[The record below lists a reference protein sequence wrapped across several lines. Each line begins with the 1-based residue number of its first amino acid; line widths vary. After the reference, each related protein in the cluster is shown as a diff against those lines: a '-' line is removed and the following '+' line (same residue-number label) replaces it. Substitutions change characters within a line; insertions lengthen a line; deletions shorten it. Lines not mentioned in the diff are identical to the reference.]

1 MENSAK
7 RKVLILTYYWPPA
20 SGPGVQRFLKISKYI
35 SDFGWQP
42 VILTVENTSSSSV
55 DHSLGDDVESLQVFK
70 TKTFE
75 PFEVYNRLSGKK
87 GKQVGTGL
95 IGFENNK
102 GLFKKITLFI
112 RANFFIPD
120 ARKGW
125 SRFAI
130 KEANRIIEE
139 NKIEALITTGP
150 PHSVHL
156 IGLKLKKKFGLPLIA
171 DFRDPWTT
179 IFYNTFFPRT
189 KRTKIKDQKLEDS
202 VLMNADVV
210 TVVSN
215 GLLEEFKDRAKN
227 VEVVYN
233 GFDPADI
240 PEIIPEKTEKFRL
253 SYVGNFKPN
262 QNIKA
267 FWEAISELKSEIPE
281 FSTNFKVSLTGNLN
295 SGLFE
300 LIDKYDLKDIVET
313 NSYVSHS
320 DAVKLMV
327 NSGMLLFIIPN
338 TESNHLIITGKLF
351 EYIASG
357 SPILSVGPVN
367 GNASEILNNSGRDK
381 MMDYSEK
388 DKIKEQIKKYYSLW
402 LDNSGKLFKHPETD
416 NQKFSRKHQANQ
428 FADQLNILCKK

>member
-388 DKIKEQIKKYYSLW
+388 DKIKEQIKSYYSLW

>member
-55 DHSLGDDVESLQVFK
+55 DHSLGDDVNSLQVIK

-125 SRFAI
+125 SRFAL
-130 KEANRIIEE
+130 KEATRIIEE
-139 NKIEALITTGP
+139 NKIEAIITTGP

-171 DFRDPWTT
+171 DFRDPWTN
-179 IFYNTFFPRT
+179 IFYNKFFPRT
-189 KRTKIKDQKLEDS
+189 KRTKIKDKKLEDS
-202 VLMNADVV
+202 VLENADLV

-215 GLLEEFKDRAKN
+215 GLSEEFKDRAKKI
-227 VEVVYN
+227 EVVYN

-240 PEIIPEKTEKFRL
+240 PETILEKTEIFRL
-253 SYVGNFKPN
+253 SYIGNFKPN
-262 QNIKA
+262 QNIKS
-267 FWEAISELKSEIPE
+267 FWEVISELKNEIPD
-281 FSTNFKVSLTGNLN
+281 FSTNFRINLTGNLN

-300 LIDKYDLKDIVET
+300 FIEKYDLKDIVET
-313 NSYVSHS
+313 NSYVAHS

-327 NSGMLLFIIPN
+327 NSGLLLFIIPN
-338 TESNHLIITGKLF
+338 TDSNHLIITGKLF

-357 SPILSVGPVN
+357 SPVLSIGPID
-367 GNASEILNNSGRDK
+367 GNASEILRDSGRDE
-381 MMDYSEK
+381 MIGYSEK

-416 NQKFSRKHQANQ
+416 NHKFSRIYQANQ
-428 FADQLNILCKK
+428 FADQLNLLSKK

>member
-1 MENSAK
+1 LENTTK

-55 DHSLGDDVESLQVFK
+55 DYSLGDDVESLLVFK
-70 TKTFE
+70 TRTFE
-75 PFEVYNRLSGKK
+75 PFEIYNRLLGKK

-102 GLFKKITLFI
+102 GFFKKITLFI

-125 SRFAI
+125 SRFAL
-130 KEANRIIEE
+130 KEATRIIEE
-139 NKIEALITTGP
+139 NKIEAIITTGP

-156 IGLKLKKKFGLPLIA
+156 IGLKLKKKFNLPLIA
-171 DFRDPWTT
+171 DFRDPWIN
-179 IFYNTFFPRT
+179 IFYNKFFPRT
-189 KRTKIKDQKLEDS
+189 KRTKSKDKKLEDS
-202 VLMNADVV
+202 VLMNADLIS
-210 TVVSN
+210 VVSN
-215 GLLEEFKDRAKN
+215 GLSEEFKDRAKKI
-227 VEVVYN
+227 EVVYN

-240 PEIIPEKTEKFRL
+240 PETIPEKTEKFRL

-262 QNIKA
+262 QNIKV
-267 FWEAISELKSEIPE
+267 FWEAIAELKKEIPE
-281 FSTNFKVSLTGNLN
+281 FRTNFILNLTGNLN

-300 LIDKYDLKDIVET
+300 FINKFDLKDIVET
-313 NSYVSHS
+313 SSYVSHS

-357 SPILSVGPVN
+357 SPVLSIGPTD
-367 GNASEILNNSGRDK
+367 GNASEILRDSGRDE
-381 MMDYSEK
+381 MIGYSGKEQ
-388 DKIKEQIKKYYSLW
+388 IKEQIKKYFTLW
-402 LDNSGKLFKHPETD
+402 LNNSGKLFKHPETD
-416 NQKFSRKHQANQ
+416 NKKFSRKHQANQ

>member
-1 MENSAK
+1 LENTTK

-55 DHSLGDDVESLQVFK
+55 DYSLGDDVESLQVFK

-125 SRFAI
+125 SRFAL
-130 KEANRIIEE
+130 KEATRIIEE
-139 NKIEALITTGP
+139 NKIEAIITTGP

-171 DFRDPWTT
+171 DFRDPWTN
-179 IFYNTFFPRT
+179 IFYNKFFPRT
-189 KRTKIKDQKLEDS
+189 KKTKIKDKKLEDS
-202 VLMNADVV
+202 VLVNADLV

-215 GLLEEFKDRAKN
+215 GLSEEFNDRAKKI
-227 VEVVYN
+227 EVVYN

-240 PEIIPEKTEKFRL
+240 PEIIPDKSEKFRL

-262 QNIKA
+262 QNIES
-267 FWEAISELKSEIPE
+267 FWEAIAELKNEIPE
-281 FSTNFKVSLTGNLN
+281 LSTNFILNLTGNLN

-300 LIDKYDLKDIVET
+300 FIDKHDLNDIVEV
-313 NSYVSHS
+313 NSYVAHS
-320 DAVKLMV
+320 EAVKIMT
-327 NSGMLLFIIPN
+327 NSGLLLFIIPN
-338 TESNHLIITGKLF
+338 TDSNNLIITGKLF

-357 SPILSVGPVN
+357 SPVLSIGPIN

-381 MMDYSEK
+381 MIDYSEK
-388 DKIKEQIKKYYSLW
+388 DKIKEQIKRYYSLW
-402 LDNSGKLFKHPETD
+402 LNESGKLFKHPASD
-416 NQKFSRKHQANQ
+416 NQKFSRKHQAKQ

>member
-1 MENSAK
+1 LENTAK
-7 RKVLILTYYWPPA
+7 RKVLILSYYWPPA

-55 DHSLGDDVESLQVFK
+55 DYSLGDDVESLQVFK

-125 SRFAI
+125 SRFAL
-130 KEANRIIEE
+130 KEATKIINE
-139 NKIEALITTGP
+139 NKIEAIISTGP

-156 IGLKLKKKFGLPLIA
+156 IGLKLKKKFGIPLIA
-171 DFRDPWTT
+171 DFRDPWTN
-179 IFYNTFFPRT
+179 IFYNKFFPRT
-189 KRTKIKDQKLEDS
+189 KRTKIKDKKLEDS
-202 VLMNADVV
+202 VLMNADLV

-215 GLLEEFKDRAKN
+215 GLAEEFKDRAKKI
-227 VEVVYN
+227 EVVYN

-240 PEIIPEKTEKFRL
+240 PETIPEKAEKFKL
-253 SYVGNFKPN
+253 SYIGNFKPN

-267 FWEAISELKSEIPE
+267 FWEAISELKNEIPE
-281 FSTNFKVSLTGNLN
+281 FSANFILNLTGNLN

-300 LIDKYDLKDIVET
+300 FIDKYDLKDIVEA

-327 NSGMLLFIIPN
+327 NSGLLLFIIPN
-338 TESNHLIITGKLF
+338 TDSNHLIITGKLF

-357 SPILSVGPVN
+357 SPVLSIGPID
-367 GNASEILNNSGRDK
+367 GNASEILRDSGRDE
-381 MMDYSEK
+381 MIGYTEK
-388 DKIKEQIKKYYSLW
+388 DKIKEQIKKYFTIW
-402 LDNSGKLFKHPETD
+402 LNNSGKLFKHPETD

-428 FADQLNILCKK
+428 FADQLNILSKK

>member
-1 MENSAK
+1 LENSAK

-388 DKIKEQIKKYYSLW
+388 DKIKEQIKSYYSLW